1 MVHVDLRGVA
11 LCTWVAAFAH
21 VLVLVQ
27 GVESWTAGS
36 VALVASCLAGAL
48 PAIWGASVL
57 LFAPGDANA
66 ALDVLLGR
74 THAGSPSS
82 TSQREARSRDASP
95 EASSARGR
103 RLTSPERGDG
113 EVFDD
118 DGDAEGRGEMDS
130 TVRAA
135 DFDVTV
141 TVISASAGRIA
152 GVRGVVAV
160 LARQPDAA
168 EETSGSWGR
177 RPREGATVP
186 AVLRA
191 GKAWTQQTFPG
202 PIPR

>member
-74 THAGSPSS
+74 THAG
-82 TSQREARSRDASP
+82 
-95 EASSARGR
+95 
-103 RLTSPERGDG
+103 
-113 EVFDD
+113 
-118 DGDAEGRGEMDS
+118 
-130 TVRAA
+130 VRAA
-135 DFDVTV
+135 RR
-141 TVISASAGRIA
+141 SARRGRA
-152 GVRGVVAV
+152 MR
-160 LARQPDAA
+160 LP
-168 EETSGSWGR
+168 R
-177 RPREGATVP
+177 RPPPEAEG
-186 AVLRA
+186 
-191 GKAWTQQTFPG
+191 
-202 PIPR
+202 